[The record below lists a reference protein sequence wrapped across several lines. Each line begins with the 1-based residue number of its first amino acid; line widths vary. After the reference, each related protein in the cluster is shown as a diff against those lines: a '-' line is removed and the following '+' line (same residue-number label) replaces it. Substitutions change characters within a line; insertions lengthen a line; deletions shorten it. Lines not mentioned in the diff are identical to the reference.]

1 MHFIS
6 DVKLQ
11 WVVPILLASI
21 IIISI
26 TRVAGRKLGR
36 GKVALLGALGDDA
49 EAAQYRQGGHDED
62 DDDDDG
68 DYGDNDDDD
77 DTDDDAQGSSDLGGL
92 ARPACGFSWTS
103 NWTMLVIARHTF

>member
-26 TRVAGRKLGR
+26 TRVAARKLGR

-49 EAAQYRQGGHDED
+49 EAVQYRQGGQD
-62 DDDDDG
+62 DDDVHDADD
-68 DYGDNDDDD
+68 DDNDNDDDD
-77 DTDDDAQGSSDLGGL
+77 DGYDNDEDGDDHYNDYDDAG
-92 ARPACGFSWTS
+92 ARPLGQEEPWRPSCKP
-103 NWTMLVIARHTF
+103 